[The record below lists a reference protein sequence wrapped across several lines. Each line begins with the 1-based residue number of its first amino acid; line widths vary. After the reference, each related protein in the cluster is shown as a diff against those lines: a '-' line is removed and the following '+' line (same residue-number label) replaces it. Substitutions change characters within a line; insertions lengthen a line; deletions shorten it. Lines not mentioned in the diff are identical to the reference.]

1 MDDTFLQIS
10 ISDFSLPKIAGRVSR
25 KPQELTHL
33 ASAFKTQAESEL
45 SENRPEPGRLSS
57 ERTSILCAGTDER
70 MAIMSKKKR
79 CHEPSPILGNLAIS
93 LENGM
98 I

>member
-1 MDDTFLQIS
+1 MVIDGWY
-10 ISDFSLPKIAGRVSR
+10 FSTDIHFRIFPKIAGRVSSR

-45 SENRPEPGRLSS
+45 SENRPEPGRLSW
-57 ERTSILCAGTDER
+57 R
-70 MAIMSKKKR
+70 KKKQK

>member
-70 MAIMSKKKR
+70 MAIMSKKKKGAMN
-79 CHEPSPILGNLAIS
+79 HPQFWGTWLYP
-93 LENGM
+93 
-98 I
+98 